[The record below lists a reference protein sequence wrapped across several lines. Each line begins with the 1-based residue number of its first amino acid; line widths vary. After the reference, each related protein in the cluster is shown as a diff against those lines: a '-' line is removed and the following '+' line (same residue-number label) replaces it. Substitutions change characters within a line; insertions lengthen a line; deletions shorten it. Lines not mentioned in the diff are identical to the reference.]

1 MYKLIT
7 GTTLVMLFLASCNM
21 AASNA
26 DDSSTIAASCAACH
40 SGKRGFAGRDADE
53 IAGLI
58 HEIMDGE
65 FAHPP
70 LGIDD
75 TSDEAIAKLARTL
88 TAQ

>member
-1 MYKLIT
+1 MFKLIT
-7 GTTLVMLFLASCNM
+7 GTTLAIIFLASCDM
-21 AASNA
+21 ATSNA

-58 HEIMDGE
+58 REIMDGE

-75 TSDEAIAKLARTL
+75 TSDEAIAALARRL
-88 TAQ
+88 TAE

>member
-7 GTTLVMLFLASCNM
+7 GTTLAIIFLASCNM

-26 DDSSTIAASCAACH
+26 DDSSADAATCAACH

-58 HEIMDGE
+58 REIVDGE

-70 LGIDD
+70 LGIDN
-75 TSDEAIAKLARTL
+75 TGNEAIAELARRL
-88 TAQ
+88 TTE

>member
-7 GTTLVMLFLASCNM
+7 GTTLAIIFLASCNL
-21 AASNA
+21 AESDVADASA
-26 DDSSTIAASCAACH
+26 KAGSCATCH
-40 SGKRGFAGRDADE
+40 SGNRGFAGRDADE

-58 HEIMDGE
+58 HEILDGE

-75 TSDEAIAKLARTL
+75 TSDEAIAELARTL
-88 TAQ
+88 TAE